1 MLLSSLKLKI
11 FGLIKKAA
19 GISFLKD
26 EQVSEVISCW
36 QLIFSIFPFQNLIE
50 ANDKLAIDIEG
61 QGRVEE
67 ERVEEIGKL
76 QNQIKILLKKKSV
89 LRAKVNALEHTI

>member
-1 MLLSSLKLKI
+1 MLISRLKQKI
-11 FGLIKKAA
+11 STLIMKVAGTAA
-19 GISFLKD
+19 KKD

-61 QGRVEE
+61 QGKVEE
-67 ERVEEIGKL
+67 EHIEEIRKL
-76 QNQIKILLKKKSV
+76 QNQINKLGLIC
-89 LRAKVNALEHTI
+89 AKLSTA